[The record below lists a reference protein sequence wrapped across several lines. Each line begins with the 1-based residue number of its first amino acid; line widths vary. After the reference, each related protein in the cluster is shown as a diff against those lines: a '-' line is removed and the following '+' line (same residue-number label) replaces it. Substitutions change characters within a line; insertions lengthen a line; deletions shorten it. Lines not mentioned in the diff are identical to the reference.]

1 VKFSGP
7 RNTHRW
13 RVSAYAHD
21 NGQRYEVRYTDGIG
35 QRMTYGYTD
44 SLEEARRLVEKTKAI
59 LFSHSPKI
67 IDRQKVKAAA

>member
-44 SLEEARRLVEKTKAI
+44 DLKEAERLAAKAEEI
-59 LFSHSPKI
+59 LFVKNVRV
-67 IDRQKVKAAA
+67 IDRKMLAAA